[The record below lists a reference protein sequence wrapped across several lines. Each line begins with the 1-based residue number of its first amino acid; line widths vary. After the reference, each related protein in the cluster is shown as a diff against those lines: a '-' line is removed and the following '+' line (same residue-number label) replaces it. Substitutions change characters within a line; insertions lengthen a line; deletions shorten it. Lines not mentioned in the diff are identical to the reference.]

1 MSKFSKLEEIRKA
14 TAVSQLVLTEPSAKM
29 IEGVL
34 TIVNPNGDSVQVYDV
49 TGQVLYSSEQADT
62 QLELTLPTE
71 QSYIVRIGS
80 QLYKVR

>member
-1 MSKFSKLEEIRKA
+1 
-14 TAVSQLVLTEPSAKM
+14 M

-49 TGQVLYSSEQADT
+49 TGRVLYSSEQADT